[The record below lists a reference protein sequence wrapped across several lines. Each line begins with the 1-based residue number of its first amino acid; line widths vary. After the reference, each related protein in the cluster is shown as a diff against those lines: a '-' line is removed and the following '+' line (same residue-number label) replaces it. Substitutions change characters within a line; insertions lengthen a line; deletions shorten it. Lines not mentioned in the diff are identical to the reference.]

1 MSNNKKQ
8 KKETVVQVNQ
18 KKEQNFYPNIE
29 YNKSRRVKYF
39 SLLILLTLCLGMV
52 IGSMVATKQWM
63 IAAFMGMILVMM
75 LIMIPSVIKNHPVK
89 KNVPELTVYGKDVT
103 AQGKQLRV
111 QDIEKVV
118 VNITVPTISKKTD
131 ENQQYLKEVASTYPE
146 EPYLGTFDIYLKP
159 GPNVKKGE
167 AIYMTIDDCLTAA
180 SVLIEAGVKHYA
192 IGFSMKKWYEPATF
206 SLKKQEVHQTKLT
219 DLSEK
224 ERLKQII

>member
-206 SLKKQEVHQTKLT
+206 SLKKQEAHQTKLT

>member
-1 MSNNKKQ
+1 MANNKNQ
-8 KKETVVQVNQ
+8 KKETVAQVNQ
-18 KKEQNFYPNIE
+18 KKEQSFYPDIE
-29 YNKSRRVKYF
+29 YNKSRRLKYF

-111 QDIEKVV
+111 QDIEKIV
-118 VNITVPTISKKTD
+118 VNVTVPTISKKTD
-131 ENQQYLKEVASTYPE
+131 ENQKYLKEVASTYPE
-146 EPYLGTFDIYLKP
+146 EPYLGTFDVYLKP
-159 GPNVKKGE
+159 GPGVKKGE
-167 AIYMTIDDCLTAA
+167 AIYMTIDDCITAA

-192 IGFSMKKWYEPATF
+192 IGFSMKKWYEPASF
-206 SLKKQEVHQTKLT
+206 SLKKQEVRQTKLA